1 MGVDIRQVNALVVD
15 DSPVILSSIRRMLVQ
30 VGIIDKNIY
39 HAKDP
44 KAAIWHTRKISFD
57 LIVCDYNFHAKL
69 NGKQVFEELMHY
81 NLINFNTSFIIIT
94 GESLSKIVRS
104 IIELNP
110 DEYILKPFNSEFFLK
125 KVRNALERKYRLK
138 RLYELKEQRKYKEGL
153 TACDE
158 VEFDNPKYYYLI
170 QKFRAEFFSLLNM
183 HEEAKDLYKTIVIDR
198 DVEWANNGLADSLL
212 ELGEFSEAQKVIE
225 KMLDKMPNSTKALSL
240 NAKYDIYNGEI
251 PNAIKQYSIISDLVP
266 GNPDRELIIANL
278 CVSQNDFETAASRF
292 MMYYN
297 INLDTYRDS
306 LEPRYN
312 YIRCLLFIYDSQH
325 SSSQFDPELM
335 RKQRSLKSEAI
346 SEFHSLSQLKEKND
360 DLVVKDSQEHQE
372 VRHVEQ
378 ELFMCHISLIEGR
391 LSESIVLLKHI
402 YNNKLAHEFYDI
414 YHFLYLL
421 NKLNYHNE
429 FTKTVNSLKKDIEHS
444 DIPPMLLKS
453 RIELVRSLVHQ
464 NENSTTKIDELYGE
478 AQKLISSSFY
488 SEAIDKLLELKL
500 LTPYLR
506 EVSSSLINCLG
517 HSWPSGYTARNTNR
531 LLKECLVICEQLYTH
546 DEIVSMNIKKM
557 YSLAEGKLL
566 KYV

>member
-1 MGVDIRQVNALVVD
+1 
-15 DSPVILSSIRRMLVQ
+15 MLVQ
-30 VGIIDKNIY
+30 VGIIDKHIY

-44 KAAIWHTRKISFD
+44 KAAIWHARKISFD

-69 NGKQVFEELMHY
+69 NGKQVFEELKHY
-81 NLINFNTSFIIIT
+81 NLIDSNTSFIVIT

-125 KVRNALERKYRLK
+125 KIRNAMERKYRLK
-138 RLYELKEQRKYKEGL
+138 KLYELKDQRKYQEGL
-153 TACDE
+153 SACDE
-158 VEFDNPKYYYLI
+158 AEFDNPKYYYLI

-183 HEEAKDLYKTIVIDR
+183 HEEAKDLYKTIIVER

-251 PNAIKQYSIISDLVP
+251 PSAIKQYSMISDLVP

-312 YIRCLLFIYDSQH
+312 YIRCLLFIYDSQE
-325 SSSQFDPELM
+325 SASQLDNEVM
-335 RKQRSLKSEAI
+335 RTQKSLKSEAI

-360 DLVVKDSQEHQE
+360 ELTTKESQDHQE
-372 VRHVEQ
+372 VRHIEQ

-391 LSESIVLLKHI
+391 LSEGIVLLRHI
-402 YNNKLAHEFYDI
+402 YSNKLAHDFYDL
-414 YHFLYLL
+414 YHLLYLL
-421 NKLNYHNE
+421 NKLNFHNE
-429 FTKTVNSLKKDIEHS
+429 FNKTVNSLKQDIEDS

-453 RIELVRSLVHQ
+453 RIELVRSLVNQ
-464 NENSTTKIDELYGE
+464 NENLIAKIDELYGE
-478 AQKLISSSFY
+478 GQRLINSRFY
-488 SEAIDKLLELKL
+488 AEAVDKLLELKS
-500 LTPYLR
+500 LTPYVR
-506 EVSSSLINCLG
+506 EVNAAIINCLE
-517 HSWPSGYTARNTNR
+517 HSWPSGYTARSTKR
-531 LLKECLVICEQLYTH
+531 LLKNCMHICEQLYTH
-546 DEIVSMNIKKM
+546 DEVVSMNIKKM
-557 YSLAEGKLL
+557 YSVAEEKVS
-566 KYV
+566 KYN